1 MRLNTTFNTNE
12 LPKSERGEFSPL
24 PDGWYDVRI
33 DSAEVK
39 QTKSGTGSYIKV
51 RYNVTG
57 PSHAGRVIFGNLN
70 IQNANPKAE
79 EIGRQQLGEL
89 MRAIGL
95 ASLSDTDQLAGG
107 VLSIK
112 LATRKSEEYG
122 DSNDVKGYRPASGAV
137 PAAKAPSAPVSR
149 SAPPWAKKS

>member
-1 MRLNTTFNTNE
+1 MRLSTTFNTDS

-70 IQNANPKAE
+70 ITNSNPKAE

-107 VLSIK
+107 VLQIK
-112 LATRKSEEYG
+112 LTTRKSDEYG
-122 DSNDVKGYRPASGAV
+122 DSNEVKGYRAAGGSP
-137 PAAKAPSAPVSR
+137 PAAKPAAAAPSR